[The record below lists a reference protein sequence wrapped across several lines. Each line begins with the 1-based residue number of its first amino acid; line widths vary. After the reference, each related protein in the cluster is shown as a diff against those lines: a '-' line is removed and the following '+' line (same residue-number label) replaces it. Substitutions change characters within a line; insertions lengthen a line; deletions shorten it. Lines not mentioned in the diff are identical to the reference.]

1 MDIKRYT
8 IKTSERT
15 GGFSVDY
22 AKELNPEQYEA
33 VMAGEGPILVIAGA
47 GSGKTRTVTYRVA
60 RLIESGV
67 NPSKI
72 LLVTFTNKAAKEM
85 LHRAELLI
93 SPTLTLP
100 PSRGRGGVGGLWGG
114 TFHHIGNLILRR
126 HAEAIGYKQNFSILD
141 REDSKDLLNAC
152 VSDAGIDTKSRRF
165 PQGDILGDII
175 GLSVNTEESL
185 ERVISQRHPY
195 FISLTDD
202 IERIAHKYH
211 QRKKRLNLMDF
222 DDLLSNWRRLLQDC
236 PDINELYSNRFE
248 HILVDEYQ
256 DTNKIQADI
265 IDLLASEK
273 RNIMVVG
280 DDSQSIYSFR
290 GANFANIIEFPK
302 RYPDAKIYKLT
313 INYRSTPE
321 ILELANRSISFNRWQ
336 FPKTLRTVKSTGTK
350 PVLVAFNDVLQQ
362 AEFVAQRILE
372 LRDEGLSL
380 NDIAVLYRSHYHSME
395 LQMELTKRGIPYE
408 VRSGIRFFEQA
419 HIKDVTSYMR
429 VIVNPMDEIGW
440 KRILKL
446 IPKIGN
452 VTSSKIWSIISR
464 NNHPLNTLNSRET
477 LDIVP
482 RGAIKPFR
490 DFLNNINKYGEP
502 DLLKNPA
509 EMIRLIIESGY
520 EDYLFTKY
528 TDAESRIEDLNQLNT
543 FALQYE
549 STKDFLSDLA
559 LLTSV
564 VAEDVV
570 VGGDDDE
577 RVKLS
582 SVHQA
587 KGLEWHIVF
596 IIWLSDGRFPAAK
609 AIKNGEGEEE
619 ERRLFYVAVTRA
631 RDELYL
637 CYPVMSQDRWQEAL
651 IMNPSRFIQELPE
664 DKYQKWAIDEERL
677 LEMGEW

>member
-8 IKTSERT
+8 IKTPERLS
-15 GGFSVDY
+15 GFTVDY
-22 AKELNPEQYEA
+22 ANELNSEQYEA

-60 RLIESGV
+60 RLVESGI

-93 SPTLTLP
+93 KTDIKKI
-100 PSRGRGGVGGLWGG
+100 WGG
-114 TFHHIGNLILRR
+114 TFHHIGNLLLRR
-126 HAEAIGYKQNFSILD
+126 HAEALGYKPNFSILD
-141 REDSKDLLNAC
+141 REDSKDLINAC
-152 VSDAGIDTKSRRF
+152 ISDVGIDIKARKF
-165 PQGDILGDII
+165 PQGDVLSDII
-175 GLSVNTEESL
+175 GLSVNTEEPL
-185 ERVISQRHPY
+185 ERVISQRYPY
-195 FISLTDD
+195 FSSLTDD
-202 IERIAHKYH
+202 IESVAHKYH

-222 DDLLSNWRRLLQDC
+222 DDLLLNWKRLLEDF
-236 PDINELYSNRFE
+236 PDITELYSHRFE

-265 IDLLASEK
+265 VDLLASGK

-302 RYPDAKIYKLT
+302 RYPDVRIYKLT

-321 ILELANRSISFNRWQ
+321 ILDLANRSISFNRWQ
-336 FPKTLRTVKSTGTK
+336 FPKALSPVKEKGVK
-350 PVLVAFNDVLQQ
+350 PALVSFNDVIQQ
-362 AEFVAQRILE
+362 AEFVVQRILE
-372 LRDEGLSL
+372 LRDEGINL
-380 NDIAVLYRSHYHSME
+380 NNIAVLYRSHYHSME
-395 LQMELTKRGIPYE
+395 LQMELTKRGIAYE

-429 VIVNPMDEIGW
+429 VIVNPFDELGW

-452 VTSSKIWSIISR
+452 ITSSKIWDIISK
-464 NNHPLNTLNSRET
+464 NNYPLDALNSR
-477 LDIVP
+477 DVSNMVP
-482 RGAIKPFR
+482 RGAIEPFK
-490 DFLNNINKYGEP
+490 DFLDNIKTYREP

-509 EMIRLIIESGY
+509 EMIRLIIERGY
-520 EDYLFTKY
+520 EDYLLTKY
-528 TDAESRIEDLNQLNT
+528 TDVESRIEDLNQLST
-543 FALQYE
+543 FALQYG
-549 STKDFLSDLA
+549 STKDFLSELA

-570 VGGDDDE
+570 MGGDDE
-577 RVKLS
+577 EMVKLS

-587 KGLEWHIVF
+587 KGLEWQVVF

-637 CYPVMSQDRWQEAL
+637 CYPIMSQDRWQEAL
-651 IMNPSRFIQELPE
+651 IMKPSRFIQELSE
-664 DKYQKWAIDEERL
+664 EQYQKWVIDEERL

>member
-1 MDIKRYT
+1 MEIKKYT
-8 IKTSERT
+8 IKTVKRDT
-15 GGFSVDY
+15 GFTVDY

-60 RLIESGV
+60 RLVESGI

-93 SPTLTLP
+93 KTDIKKI
-100 PSRGRGGVGGLWGG
+100 WGG

-126 HAEAIGYKQNFSILD
+126 HAEALGYKPNFSILD
-141 REDSKDLLNAC
+141 SEDSKDLINAC
-152 VSDAGIDTKSRRF
+152 ISDAGIDVKLRRF
-165 PQGDILGDII
+165 PQGDVLGDII
-175 GLSVNTEESL
+175 GLSVNTEELL
-185 ERVISQRHPY
+185 ERLVYQRYPY
-195 FISLTDD
+195 FISVVDD
-202 IERIAHKYH
+202 IEKVTHKYH

-222 DDLLSNWRRLLQDC
+222 DDLLLNWKRLLEEF
-236 PDINELYSNRFE
+236 PDVKEVYSNRFE

-265 IDLLASEK
+265 IDLLASGK
-273 RNIMVVG
+273 RNVMVVG

-321 ILELANRSISFNRWQ
+321 ILELANKSISFNRWQ
-336 FPKTLRTVKSTGTK
+336 FPKSLRPIKGQGNT
-350 PVLVAFNDVLQQ
+350 PVIVPLNDVIQQ
-362 AEFVAQRILE
+362 AGFVAQRVLE
-372 LRDEGLSL
+372 LRDEGISL

-429 VIVNPMDEIGW
+429 IIINPMDELGW

-452 VTSSKIWSIISR
+452 ITSSKIWDFISKTEY
-464 NNHPLNTLNSRET
+464 PLDTLGLKEVLNM
-477 LDIVP
+477 IP
-482 RGAIKPFR
+482 KGAINPFK
-490 DFLNNINKYGEP
+490 DFLKNIKFLRDPE
-502 DLLKNPA
+502 LLKNPS

-520 EDYLFTKY
+520 EDYLYTKY
-528 TDAESRIEDLNQLNT
+528 KDAESRLEDLNQLST

-549 STKDFLSDLA
+549 STKEFLSELA

-570 VGGDDDE
+570 MGGEDDE
-577 RVKLS
+577 RVILS
-582 SVHQA
+582 SIHQA
-587 KGLEWHIVF
+587 KGLEWDVVF

-609 AIKNGEGEEE
+609 ALKNGEGEEE
-619 ERRLFYVAVTRA
+619 ERRLFYVGVTRA

-637 CYPVMSQDRWQEAL
+637 CYPIMSQDRWQEAL
-651 IMNPSRFIQELPE
+651 IMKPSRFIQEIPE
-664 DKYQKWAIDEERL
+664 GLYEKWVIDEERM
-677 LEMGEW
+677 LEIGEW

>member
-8 IKTSERT
+8 IKSPQRHA
-15 GGFSVDY
+15 GFRVDY
-22 AKELNPEQYEA
+22 EGELNQEQYEA

-60 RLIESGV
+60 RLVELGI
-67 NPSKI
+67 NPSRI

-93 SPTLTLP
+93 KTDI
-100 PSRGRGGVGGLWGG
+100 RNIWGG

-126 HAEAIGYKQNFSILD
+126 HAEAIGYKPNFSILD
-141 REDSKDLLNAC
+141 REDSKDLLDAC
-152 VSDAGIDTKSRRF
+152 LSDAGMDIKARHF
-165 PQGDILGDII
+165 PKGDVLLDISS
-175 GLSVNTEESL
+175 LSTNTEKPL
-185 ERVISQRHPY
+185 EKVIYQRYPY
-195 FISLTDD
+195 FITLIDD
-202 IERIAHKYH
+202 IEKIIHRYN

-222 DDLLSNWRRLLQDC
+222 DDLLLNWKRLLEDL
-236 PDINELYSNRFE
+236 PDINELYSERFE

-265 IDLLASEK
+265 VDLLASRR
-273 RNIMVVG
+273 RNLMVVG

-302 RYPDAKIYKLT
+302 RYPDTKIYKLT

-321 ILELANRSISFNRWQ
+321 ILNLANQSISFNKRQ
-336 FPKTLRTVKSTGTK
+336 FPKVLKTVKPQGPK
-350 PVLVAFNDVLQQ
+350 PILVGFNDVLQQ
-362 AEFVAQRILE
+362 AGFVAQRILE
-372 LRDEGLSL
+372 LRDEGHSL
-380 NDIAVLYRSHYHSME
+380 NDMAVLYRSHYHSME

-429 VIVNPMDEIGW
+429 VIVNPFDELGW

-446 IPKIGN
+446 IPMIGN
-452 VTSSKIWSIISR
+452 ITSSKIWNFISKTE
-464 NNHPLNTLNSRET
+464 HPLDSLNQKEV
-477 LDIVP
+477 LDMVP
-482 RGAIKPFR
+482 KRAVNPFR
-490 DFLNNINKYGEP
+490 GFLNNIRAYREP
-502 DLLKNPA
+502 GLVKNPA
-509 EMIRLIIESGY
+509 GMIRLIMETGY
-520 EDYLFTKY
+520 EDYLIAKY
-528 TDAESRIEDLNQLNT
+528 PDAESRIEDINQLST
-543 FALQYE
+543 FALQYG
-549 STKDFLSDLA
+549 STKEFLSELA

-570 VGGDDDE
+570 IGGDEDE
-577 RVKLS
+577 MVRLS

-587 KGLEWHIVF
+587 KGLEWPVVF

-609 AIKNGEGEEE
+609 AVKDLEGEEE

-631 RDELYL
+631 KDELYL
-637 CYPVMSQDRWQEAL
+637 CYPIMSQDRWQEAL
-651 IMNPSRFIQELPE
+651 IMKPSRFIQELSE
-664 DKYQKWAIDEERL
+664 DTYQRWVIDEEMI
-677 LEMGEW
+677 LELGEW

>member
-1 MDIKRYT
+1 MEIKRYT
-8 IKTSERT
+8 IKTTEKPEK
-15 GGFSVDY
+15 FSVDY
-22 AKELNPEQYEA
+22 ARELNPEQYEA
-33 VMAGEGPILVIAGA
+33 VMAGDGPILVIAGA

-60 RLIESGV
+60 RLMESGID
-67 NPSKI
+67 PSKI

-85 LHRAELLI
+85 LHRAEILI
-93 SPTLTLP
+93 KTDIK
-100 PSRGRGGVGGLWGG
+100 RIWGG

-126 HAEAIGYKQNFSILD
+126 HAETLGYKPNFSILD
-141 REDSKDLLNAC
+141 REDSKDLINAC
-152 VSDAGIDTKSRRF
+152 ISDAGINIKARRF
-165 PQGDILGDII
+165 PQGDVLGDII
-175 GLSVNTEESL
+175 GFSVNTEEPL
-185 ERVISQRHPY
+185 EKVVYQRYPY
-195 FISLTDD
+195 FTPLIDD
-202 IERIAHKYH
+202 IERVAFKYN

-222 DDLLSNWRRLLQDC
+222 DDLLLNWKRILEDS
-236 PDINELYSNRFE
+236 PDINEIYSNRFE

-265 IDLLASEK
+265 IDLLASRK
-273 RNIMVVG
+273 KNLMVVG

-302 RYPDAKIYKLT
+302 RYPYAKVYKLT

-321 ILELANRSISFNRWQ
+321 ILGLANQSISFNRWQ
-336 FPKTLRTVKSTGTK
+336 FPKALKTVKDSGAK

-372 LRDEGLSL
+372 LRDEGVSL
-380 NDIAVLYRSHYHSME
+380 NDIAALYRSHYHSME
-395 LQMELTKRGIPYE
+395 LQMALTKRGIPYE

-429 VIVNPMDEIGW
+429 IIINPLDEIGW

-446 IPKIGN
+446 VPKIGN
-452 VTSSKIWSIISR
+452 VTSSKIWNLISTTEY
-464 NNHPLNTLNSRET
+464 PLDSLNSREVT
-477 LDIVP
+477 NLIP
-482 RGAIKPFR
+482 RTAIKPFGE
-490 DFLNNINKYGEP
+490 FLDNIKTFREP
-502 DLLKNPA
+502 ILLKNPS

-528 TDAESRIEDLNQLNT
+528 TDAESRIEDLNQLST
-543 FALQYE
+543 FAMQYE
-549 STKDFLSDLA
+549 STKEFLSDLA

-564 VAEDVV
+564 VAEDVIM
-570 VGGDDDE
+570 GGEDDE
-577 RVKLS
+577 KVKLS

-587 KGLEWHIVF
+587 KGLEWKVVF

-631 RDELYL
+631 RDEIYL
-637 CYPVMSQDRWQEAL
+637 CYPIMSQDRWQEAM
-651 IMNPSRFIQELPE
+651 IMKPSRFIQEIPE
-664 DKYQKWAIDEERL
+664 EFYEKWVIDEERM

>member
-1 MDIKRYT
+1 MEVKKYT
-8 IKTSERT
+8 IKTVKKTAE
-15 GGFSVDY
+15 FSVDY
-22 AKELNPEQYEA
+22 AKDLNPEQYEA

-60 RLIESGV
+60 RLMESGI

-93 SPTLTLP
+93 KTDI
-100 PSRGRGGVGGLWGG
+100 RKIWGG

-126 HAEAIGYKQNFSILD
+126 HAEALGYKPNFSILD
-141 REDSKDLLNAC
+141 SEDSKDLINAC
-152 VSDAGIDTKSRRF
+152 VSDLGIDTKARRF
-165 PQGDILGDII
+165 PQADVLGDII
-175 GLSVNTEESL
+175 GFSVNTEGPL
-185 ERVISQRHPY
+185 ERVVYQRHPY
-195 FISLTDD
+195 FISLVDD
-202 IERIAHKYH
+202 IERVAIKYN

-222 DDLLSNWRRLLQDC
+222 DDLLLNWKRLLEDF
-236 PDINELYSNRFE
+236 PDIREAYSNRFE

-265 IDLLASEK
+265 IDLLASRR
-273 RNIMVVG
+273 RNVMVVG

-302 RYPDAKIYKLT
+302 RYPDAKVYKLT

-321 ILELANRSISFNRWQ
+321 ILDLANKSISFNKWQ
-336 FPKTLRTVKSTGTK
+336 FPKSLRPIKETGDS
-350 PVLVAFNDVLQQ
+350 PILLAFNNVLQQ
-362 AEFVAQRILE
+362 SEFVAQRVLE
-372 LRDEGLSL
+372 LRDEGMDL

-429 VIVNPMDEIGW
+429 IIVNPMDEIGW

-452 VTSSKIWSIISR
+452 VTSSKIWDIIS
-464 NNHPLNTLNSRET
+464 NTEDPLDTLNSGQV
-477 LDIVP
+477 LNIIP
-482 RGAIKPFR
+482 RGASGSFR
-490 DFLNNINKYGEP
+490 DFLENIKSYRRPE
-502 DLLKNPA
+502 LLKNPA
-509 EMIRLIIESGY
+509 EMIRLIIENGY
-520 EDYLFTKY
+520 EDYLLTKY
-528 TDAESRIEDLNQLNT
+528 TDAESRIEDLNQLST
-543 FALQYE
+543 FALQYG
-549 STKDFLSDLA
+549 STKELLSELA

-570 VGGDDDE
+570 MGGEDDE
-577 RVKLS
+577 KIKLS

-587 KGLEWHIVF
+587 KGLEWKIVF
-596 IIWLSDGRFPAAK
+596 IIWLSEGRFPSAK
-609 AIKNGEGEEE
+609 ALKNGEGEEE
-619 ERRLFYVAVTRA
+619 ERRLFYVAATRA
-631 RDELYL
+631 RDGLYL
-637 CYPVMSQDRWQEAL
+637 CYPIMSQDRWQESI
-651 IMNPSRFIQELPE
+651 IMKPSRFIQELPE
-664 DKYQKWAIDEERL
+664 ENYQKWLIDEERI

>member
-8 IKTSERT
+8 IKSPQRHA
-15 GGFSVDY
+15 GFRVDY
-22 AKELNPEQYEA
+22 EGELNQEQYEA

-60 RLIESGV
+60 RLVELGI
-67 NPSKI
+67 NPSRI

-93 SPTLTLP
+93 KTDI
-100 PSRGRGGVGGLWGG
+100 RNIWGG

-126 HAEAIGYKQNFSILD
+126 HAEAIGYKPNFSILD
-141 REDSKDLLNAC
+141 REDSKDLLDAC
-152 VSDAGIDTKSRRF
+152 LSDAGMDIKARHF
-165 PQGDILGDII
+165 PKGDVLLDISS
-175 GLSVNTEESL
+175 LSTNTEKPL
-185 ERVISQRHPY
+185 EKVIYQRYPY
-195 FISLTDD
+195 FITLIDD
-202 IERIAHKYH
+202 IEKIIHRYN

-222 DDLLSNWRRLLQDC
+222 DDLLLNWKRLLEDL
-236 PDINELYSNRFE
+236 PDINELYSERFE

-265 IDLLASEK
+265 VDLLASRR
-273 RNIMVVG
+273 RNLMVVG

-302 RYPDAKIYKLT
+302 RYPDTKIYKLT

-321 ILELANRSISFNRWQ
+321 ILNLANQSISFNKRQ
-336 FPKTLRTVKSTGTK
+336 FPKILKTVKPQGPK
-350 PVLVAFNDVLQQ
+350 PILVGFNDVLQQ
-362 AEFVAQRILE
+362 AGFVAQRILE
-372 LRDEGLSL
+372 LRDEGHSL
-380 NDIAVLYRSHYHSME
+380 NDMAVLYRSHYHSME

-429 VIVNPMDEIGW
+429 VIVNPFDELGW

-446 IPKIGN
+446 IPMIGN
-452 VTSSKIWSIISR
+452 ITSSKIWNFISKTE
-464 NNHPLNTLNSRET
+464 HPLDSLNQKEV
-477 LDIVP
+477 LDMVP
-482 RGAIKPFR
+482 KRAVNPFR
-490 DFLNNINKYGEP
+490 GFLNNIRAYREP
-502 DLLKNPA
+502 GLVKNPA
-509 EMIRLIIESGY
+509 GMIRLIMETGY
-520 EDYLFTKY
+520 EDYLIAKY
-528 TDAESRIEDLNQLNT
+528 PDAESRIEDINQLST
-543 FALQYE
+543 FALQYG
-549 STKDFLSDLA
+549 STKEFLSELA

-570 VGGDDDE
+570 IGGDEDE
-577 RVKLS
+577 MVRLS

-587 KGLEWHIVF
+587 KGLEWPVVF

-609 AIKNGEGEEE
+609 AVKDLEGEEE

-631 RDELYL
+631 KDELYL
-637 CYPVMSQDRWQEAL
+637 CYPIMSQDRWQEAL
-651 IMNPSRFIQELPE
+651 IMKPSRFIQELSE
-664 DKYQKWAIDEERL
+664 DTYQRWVIDEEMI
-677 LEMGEW
+677 LELGEW

>member
-1 MDIKRYT
+1 MEIKRYT
-8 IKTSERT
+8 IKAPERPA
-15 GGFSVDY
+15 GFRVDY
-22 AKELNPEQYEA
+22 AKELNQEQYEA

-60 RLIESGV
+60 RLVESGI
-67 NPSKI
+67 NPSRI

-93 SPTLTLP
+93 KTDI
-100 PSRGRGGVGGLWGG
+100 RKIWGG

-126 HAEAIGYKQNFSILD
+126 HAESLGYKPNFSILD

-152 VSDAGIDTKSRRF
+152 VSDSGIDIKARRF
-165 PQGDILGDII
+165 PQGDVLNDII
-175 GLSVNTEESL
+175 SLSINTEEPL
-185 ERVISQRHPY
+185 EKVIYKRYPY
-195 FISLTDD
+195 FISLIDD
-202 IERIAHKYH
+202 IEKVAHKYH

-222 DDLLSNWRRLLQDC
+222 DDLLLNWKRLLEEF
-236 PDINELYSNRFE
+236 PDIKEIYCSRFE

-265 IDLLASEK
+265 VDLLSSRK
-273 RNIMVVG
+273 RNLMVVG

-302 RYPDAKIYKLT
+302 RYPDARIYKLT

-321 ILELANRSISFNRWQ
+321 ILELANQSISFNKWQ
-336 FPKTLRTVKSTGTK
+336 FPKALRTIRESGAK
-350 PVLVAFNDVLQQ
+350 PILVGFNDVLQQ

-429 VIVNPMDEIGW
+429 IILNPLDELGW

-452 VTSSKIWSIISR
+452 ITASKIWDYISKRERPLDSLKSKEIEDII
-464 NNHPLNTLNSRET
+464 PK
-477 LDIVP
+477 
-482 RGAIKPFR
+482 GAINYFNK
-490 DFLNNINKYGEP
+490 FLKDIESYRNPEY
-502 DLLKNPA
+502 LKNPA
-509 EMIRLIIESGY
+509 GLIRLIIETGY
-520 EDYLFTKY
+520 EDYLFSKY
-528 TDAESRIEDLNQLNT
+528 TDAESRLEDLNQLSA
-543 FALQYE
+543 FAIQYD
-549 STKDFLSDLA
+549 STKEFLSELA

-570 VGGDDDE
+570 MGGDEDE
-577 RVKLS
+577 TVKLS

-587 KGLEWHIVF
+587 KGLEWPVVF

-609 AIKNGEGEEE
+609 ALKGEEGEEE

-631 RDELYL
+631 KDELYL
-637 CYPVMSQDRWQEAL
+637 CYPIMSQDRWQEAT
-651 IMNPSRFIQELPE
+651 IMKPSRFIQELSE
-664 DKYQKWAIDEERL
+664 EHYQKWVIDEERL
-677 LEMGEW
+677 LELGEW

>member
-1 MDIKRYT
+1 MEVKKYT
-8 IKTSERT
+8 IKTVKKT
-15 GGFSVDY
+15 ADFAVDY
-22 AKELNPEQYEA
+22 AKELNPEQHEA

-60 RLIESGV
+60 RLMESGI

-93 SPTLTLP
+93 KTDI
-100 PSRGRGGVGGLWGG
+100 RKIWGG

-126 HAEAIGYKQNFSILD
+126 HAEAIGYKPNFSILD
-141 REDSKDLLNAC
+141 SEDSKDIINAC
-152 VSDAGIDTKSRRF
+152 VSDLGIDTKARRF
-165 PQGDILGDII
+165 PQADVLGDII
-175 GLSVNTEESL
+175 GLSVNTEEPM
-185 ERVISQRHPY
+185 ERVVYQRHPY

-202 IERIAHKYH
+202 IERVAIKYN

-222 DDLLSNWRRLLQDC
+222 DDLLLNWKRLLEDF
-236 PDINELYSNRFE
+236 PDIREAYSNRFE

-265 IDLLASEK
+265 IDLLALRR
-273 RNIMVVG
+273 RNVMVVG

-321 ILELANRSISFNRWQ
+321 ILDLANKSISFNKWQ
-336 FPKTLRTVKSTGTK
+336 FPKSLRPIKETGDS

-362 AEFVAQRILE
+362 SEFVSQRVLE
-372 LRDEGLSL
+372 LRDEGMDL

-395 LQMELTKRGIPYE
+395 LQMEFTKRGIPYE

-429 VIVNPMDEIGW
+429 VIINPMDELGW

-452 VTSSKIWSIISR
+452 VTSSKIWETIS
-464 NNHPLNTLNSRET
+464 NGTHPLEALDSREVSN
-477 LDIVP
+477 IVP
-482 RGAIKPFR
+482 RGAVKQFS
-490 DFLNNINKYGEP
+490 DFLNNIKSYSEP
-502 DLLKNPA
+502 QLLKNPS
-509 EMIRLIIESGY
+509 EMIRLIINNGY
-520 EDYLFTKY
+520 EDYLLTKY
-528 TDAESRIEDLNQLNT
+528 TDAESRIEDLSQLST

-549 STKDFLSDLA
+549 STKDFLSELA
-559 LLTSV
+559 LLTN
-564 VAEDVV
+564 VAVEDVV
-570 VGGDDDE
+570 MGGDDDE

-587 KGLEWHIVF
+587 KGLEWKVVF
-596 IIWLSDGRFPAAK
+596 IIWLSDGRFPSAK
-609 AIKNGEGEEE
+609 ALKNGEGEEE
-619 ERRLFYVAVTRA
+619 ERRLFYVAATRA

-637 CYPVMSQDRWQEAL
+637 CYPIMSQDRWQESI
-651 IMNPSRFIQELPE
+651 IMKPSRFIQELPE
-664 DKYQKWAIDEERL
+664 KNYQKWVIDEEKI

>member
-1 MDIKRYT
+1 MEIKRYT
-8 IKTSERT
+8 IKTTEKPEK
-15 GGFSVDY
+15 FSVDY
-22 AKELNPEQYEA
+22 ARELNPEQYEA
-33 VMAGEGPILVIAGA
+33 VMAGEGTILVIAGA

-60 RLIESGV
+60 RLVESGI
-67 NPSKI
+67 NPSRI

-85 LHRAELLI
+85 LHRAEILI
-93 SPTLTLP
+93 KTDIK
-100 PSRGRGGVGGLWGG
+100 RIWGG

-126 HAEAIGYKQNFSILD
+126 HAETLGYKPNFSILD
-141 REDSKDLLNAC
+141 REDSKDLINAC
-152 VSDAGIDTKSRRF
+152 ISDAGINIKARRF
-165 PQGDILGDII
+165 PQGDVLGDII
-175 GLSVNTEESL
+175 GFSVNTEEPL
-185 ERVISQRHPY
+185 EKVVYQKYPY
-195 FISLTDD
+195 FTPLIDD
-202 IERIAHKYH
+202 IERVAFKYN

-222 DDLLSNWRRLLQDC
+222 DDLLLNWKRILEDS
-236 PDINELYSNRFE
+236 PDINEIYSNRFE

-265 IDLLASEK
+265 IDLLASRK
-273 RNIMVVG
+273 KNLMVVG

-302 RYPDAKIYKLT
+302 RYPYAKVYKLT

-321 ILELANRSISFNRWQ
+321 ILGLANHSISFNRWQ
-336 FPKTLRTVKSTGTK
+336 FPKALKTVKDSGAK

-372 LRDEGLSL
+372 LRDEGVSL

-429 VIVNPMDEIGW
+429 IIINPMDEIGW

-446 IPKIGN
+446 ITKIGN
-452 VTSSKIWSIISR
+452 VTSSKIWDIISMTES
-464 NNHPLNTLNSRET
+464 PLDSLNSKEVSN
-477 LDIVP
+477 IIP
-482 RGAIKPFR
+482 RTAIKPFGE
-490 DFLNNINKYGEP
+490 FLDNIKTFREP
-502 DLLKNPA
+502 TLLKNPS
-509 EMIRLIIESGY
+509 EMIRFIIESGY

-528 TDAESRIEDLNQLNT
+528 TDAESRIEDLNQLST
-543 FALQYE
+543 FAMQYE
-549 STKDFLSDLA
+549 STKELLSDLA

-564 VAEDVV
+564 VAEDVIM
-570 VGGDDDE
+570 GGEDDE
-577 RVKLS
+577 KVKLS

-587 KGLEWHIVF
+587 KGLEWKVVF

-631 RDELYL
+631 RDEIYL
-637 CYPVMSQDRWQEAL
+637 CYPIMSQDRWQEAM
-651 IMNPSRFIQELPE
+651 IMKPSRFIQEIPE
-664 DKYQKWAIDEERL
+664 EFYEKWVIDEERM

>member
-1 MDIKRYT
+1 MEVKKYT
-8 IKTSERT
+8 IKAVKKTAE
-15 GGFSVDY
+15 FSVDY
-22 AKELNPEQYEA
+22 ANGLNPEQYKA

-60 RLIESGV
+60 RLMESGA

-93 SPTLTLP
+93 KTDI
-100 PSRGRGGVGGLWGG
+100 RKIWGG

-126 HAEAIGYKQNFSILD
+126 HAEAIGYKPNFSILD
-141 REDSKDLLNAC
+141 SEDSKDLINAC
-152 VSDAGIDTKSRRF
+152 VSDLGIDTKARRF
-165 PQGDILGDII
+165 PQADVLGDII
-175 GLSVNTEESL
+175 GLSVNTEGPL
-185 ERVISQRHPY
+185 ERVVYQRHPY
-195 FISLTDD
+195 FISLVDD
-202 IERIAHKYH
+202 IERVAIKYN

-222 DDLLSNWRRLLQDC
+222 DDLLLNWKRLLEDF
-236 PDINELYSNRFE
+236 PDIREAYSNRFE

-265 IDLLASEK
+265 IDLLASRR

-321 ILELANRSISFNRWQ
+321 ILDLANKSISFNKWQ
-336 FPKTLRTVKSTGTK
+336 FPKSLRPIKETGDS
-350 PVLVAFNDVLQQ
+350 PVLVAFNNVLQQ
-362 AEFVAQRILE
+362 SEFVAQRVLE
-372 LRDEGLSL
+372 LRDEGMDL

-395 LQMELTKRGIPYE
+395 LQMEFTKRGIPYE

-429 VIVNPMDEIGW
+429 VIINPMDELGW

-452 VTSSKIWSIISR
+452 VTSSKIWEIISNR
-464 NNHPLNTLNSRET
+464 SHSLEALVSREVSN
-477 LDIVP
+477 IVP
-482 RGAIKPFR
+482 RGAVKPFS
-490 DFLNNINKYGEP
+490 DFLNNIKSYSEP
-502 DLLKNPA
+502 ELLKNPS
-509 EMIRLIIESGY
+509 EMIRLIINNGY
-520 EDYLFTKY
+520 EDYLLTKY
-528 TDAESRIEDLNQLNT
+528 TDAESRIEDLSQLST

-549 STKDFLSDLA
+549 STKDFLSELA

-564 VAEDVV
+564 AAEDVV
-570 VGGDDDE
+570 MGGDDDE

-587 KGLEWHIVF
+587 KGLEWKVVF
-596 IIWLSDGRFPAAK
+596 IIWLSDGRFPSAK
-609 AIKNGEGEEE
+609 ALKNGEGEEE
-619 ERRLFYVAVTRA
+619 ERRLFYVAATRA

-637 CYPVMSQDRWQEAL
+637 CYPIMSQDRWQESI
-651 IMNPSRFIQELPE
+651 IMKPSRFIQELPE
-664 DKYQKWAIDEERL
+664 ENYQKWVIDEEKI